1 MTTINF
7 RKAGADAGNISRRRM
22 IHTAF
27 KAGMGAAVLSMGRS
41 AFAQSGDTLVGF
53 SFPDFEHFRW
63 PFDRKFFEKRAGE
76 LGLRSIIQG
85 AQQKSE
91 IQEQQIE
98 AMLSQNIKA
107 LVINPI
113 NNASA
118 VGLIERIK
126 AEKNIPIISYN
137 SVITSP
143 KIDFWT
149 ARDNYQVGELQAKKA
164 LADHPSG
171 GNWAVVSGPQGL
183 DIAQQKTEGAM
194 RVLKPH
200 IESGAIK
207 IVSHQYHDAWSPQ
220 GALNQIENALTR
232 NRNKLDVVIAN
243 EDGMALGALQALKEQ
258 GLDGKTWLCGE
269 DVFPEVAREI
279 KSGKV
284 SASAWTDLIAMGAA
298 AADASYALARGDV
311 PKSND
316 SVTIAGRKIPGM
328 RIQSQLVTIE
338 NLREFVTRTG
348 WLKPSDIGL

>member
-1 MTTINF
+1 MN
-7 RKAGADAGNISRRRM
+7 RPVGISRRSVVSA
-22 IHTAF
+22 AF
-27 KAGMGAAVLSMGRS
+27 KAGVGAAVLSMGRS
-41 AFAQSGDTLVGF
+41 AFAQSGDPLVRF

-63 PFDRKFFEKRAGE
+63 PFDRRYFEKRAGE
-76 LGLRSIIQG
+76 LGLRSIVQG
-85 AQQKSE
+85 AQQKAA

-98 AMLSQNIKA
+98 AMLSQDIKA
-107 LVINPI
+107 LIINPI

-149 ARDNYQVGELQAKKA
+149 ARDNFQVGELQARRA
-164 LADHPSG
+164 IADHPSG
-171 GNWAVVSGPQGL
+171 GNWAIVSGPQGL
-183 DIAQQKTEGAM
+183 DIAQQKTQGAL

-200 IESGAIK
+200 IDAGTIK

-232 NRNKLDVVIAN
+232 NGNKIDVVIAN

-279 KSGKV
+279 KAGKMV
-284 SASAWTDLIAMGAA
+284 ASVWTDLIAMGAA
-298 AADASYALARGDV
+298 AAEAANAFARGEI

-316 SVTIAGRKIPGM
+316 SVTIGGKPVPGM
-328 RIQSQLVTIE
+328 RIQSQLVTVE
-338 NLREFVTRTG
+338 NLKEFAVRTG
-348 WLKPSDIGL
+348 WVNPADLGL